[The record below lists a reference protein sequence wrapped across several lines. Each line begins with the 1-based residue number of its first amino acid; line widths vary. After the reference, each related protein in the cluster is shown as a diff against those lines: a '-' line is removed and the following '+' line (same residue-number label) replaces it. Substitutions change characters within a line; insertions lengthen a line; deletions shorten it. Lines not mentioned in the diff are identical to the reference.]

1 MVTIQD
7 SSQATLAAQWCKRN
21 GIKYDIDFLGWP
33 GNTRYRFKFNNEK
46 DLVIFSLKW
55 IEYGK

>member
-7 SSQATLAAQWCKRN
+7 SSKATQAAQWCKRN
-21 GIKYDIDFLGWP
+21 RIKYDIDFLGWP

-46 DLVIFSLKW
+46 DLVLFSLKW
-55 IEYGK
+55 T